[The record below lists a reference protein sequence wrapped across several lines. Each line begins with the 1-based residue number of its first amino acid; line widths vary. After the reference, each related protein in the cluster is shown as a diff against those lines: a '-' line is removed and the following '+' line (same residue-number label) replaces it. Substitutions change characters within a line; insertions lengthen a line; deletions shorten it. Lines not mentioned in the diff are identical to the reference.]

1 MKAILIARVS
11 TEEQKEAGNSLP
23 AQEHRI
29 EQYFKHNDHEVI
41 KRFSFDES
49 AYKSKRD
56 DFDQIIEFVQEFQ
69 KQHKEKLLIGLDK
82 VDRLSRNVF
91 DKRVSLLYEKAL
103 NDEIELHFVN
113 DGQVINSR
121 LSAVEK
127 FNFSIS
133 LGLAKY
139 YSDAISDNVKRAQ
152 EQKLRKGE
160 WPGKAP
166 YGYENY
172 NLDKENTEVRIE
184 EYQTGVV
191 RKVYELYSTGAYSMN
206 TIRDRLKK
214 DYNIEWSKGF
224 LDKVLKNPFYY
235 GVMIWKKKS
244 YPHKYPPIVTKRLF
258 DDVQAVKS
266 GHNKK
271 RFKYKG
277 KPYFYRGLIKCA
289 ECGCQITAEKQKGH
303 VYYHCTQYKGKH
315 GAEWLREEDI
325 TAQLS
330 ELFEKVRVPDE
341 IIDRIVTDLQALHD
355 NKIEFKDKTES
366 QLLKERATITQMR
379 DRNYRAYL
387 QQRITEDDYDKYDSQ
402 FRDELANIDARL
414 GMLQE
419 ADDQYFVSAKYILEL
434 SKRAKELFESS
445 KIEQRRQIIKLVLSN
460 LTLEGKKLR
469 YEAVKPFDTIL
480 NCADGQRWLPR

>member
-29 EQYFKHNDHEVI
+29 EQYFKRNDHEII

-56 DFDQIIEFVQEFQ
+56 DFDQIIEFVEEFQ
-69 KQHKEKLLIGLDK
+69 KKRKEKLLLGFDK

-103 NDEIELHFVN
+103 GDEIELHFVN
-113 DGQVINSR
+113 DGQVINSK

-172 NLDKENTEVRIE
+172 NIDKENTEIRIE
-184 EYQTGVV
+184 EYQAGVV

-341 IIDRIVTDLQALHD
+341 IINRIVTDLQSLHD

-366 QLLKERATITQMR
+366 QLLKERASITQMR

-402 FRDELANIDARL
+402 FRDEIADIDARL
-414 GMLQE
+414 GMLQD
-419 ADDQYFVSAKYILEL
+419 ADDQYFISAKYILEL